1 MVLMPCHRTKFRVF
15 SGKAYTA
22 IAPEASRLGAG
33 RTAYSGHRKIRTP
46 RLVHRHAPFVW
57 HGLGPRTRLYLRR
70 HARTA
75 RLYPPQDEQ
84 NEHDEH
90 DGAKYA
96 ADVHVL
102 SSSVSMG
109 AKTRHGLC
117 ATEGHE
123 PLAHNA

>member
-1 MVLMPCHRTKFRVF
+1 VGTVR
-15 SGKAYTA
+15 
-22 IAPEASRLGAG
+22 
-33 RTAYSGHRKIRTP
+33 SGHYW
-46 RLVHRHAPFVW
+46 LVHRHAPFVW
-57 HGLGPRTRLYLRR
+57 HGLGPRTRRYRRR

-109 AKTRHGLC
+109 SKTRNGLC
-117 ATEGHE
+117 ATGGHE